1 MANNPTPPYMS
12 AGTKPGKPGVI
23 STIYD
28 STFVSNLDLHKPQV
42 LNTLFKRYNN
52 QGSAYLLTRSL
63 GFERP
68 VAGDTY
74 GHFEE
79 DLYHE
84 TFKQHASVDSDA
96 STENKAPVTLKLAA
110 DRAHDAYVRVG
121 DIITFPDETQGIVT
135 VVVSEPTN
143 DSFGNVTVLPLGNY
157 KLPAV
162 TRGTEL
168 AITSA
173 AFPEGSGMPDPVASG
188 VTYFDNDAQI
198 IKEAIGVT
206 GSELVNETWIA
217 QFNEAGEFQGYYRTG
232 QAQMDYRMMT
242 KIDGMFLVGQRFDN
256 TGGRAVNAAVSKYAN
271 KTSMGLIPSV
281 RQYGN
286 IHDYFPSDFSMA
298 DFDDI
303 DVVLEREFVGSDVP
317 LWFPMG
323 LKLYQEVE
331 NMLVDYLANTN
342 IEYARKAVNQMLFKG
357 DEALG
362 VSINFTYIQKS
373 SRTFLLHKMGG
384 FSNLKT
390 YGLANYPY
398 ENMGLI
404 IPLDKGKDPKTK
416 EDIPSIGT
424 RYRAMGA
431 YNRRMI
437 TTSLHG
443 IGATPAGGIPVHT
456 IDKSNTYQMV
466 HMGNEFFGLNRM
478 IIIDP
483 TGDDSS
489 S

>member
-1 MANNPTPPYMS
+1 MANDPTPYMS
-12 AGTKPGKPGVI
+12 AGTKPGVI
-23 STIYD
+23 STLYD

-42 LNTLFKRYNN
+42 LNTLFKRYNS

-63 GFERP
+63 GFEKP

-84 TFKQHASVDSDA
+84 TFKQHASGA
-96 STENKAPVTLKLAA
+96 STASTSNKAAVTLVLHA
-110 DRAHDAYVRVG
+110 DRITDAYVRVG

-135 VVVSEPTN
+135 AVNQDPDSESYGYT
-143 DSFGNVTVLPLGNY
+143 TVLPLGDY

-162 TRGTEL
+162 AANAEL
-168 AITSA
+168 AITSG

-232 QAQMDYRMMT
+232 QAQMDYRIMT
-242 KIDGMFLVGQRFDN
+242 KIDGMFLVGNRFDN
-256 TGGRAVNAAVSKYAN
+256 TGGRAVNSAVSKYAN
-271 KTSMGLIPSV
+271 KTSMGLIPSI

-286 IHDYFPSDFSMA
+286 THDYSVGDFTMA

-303 DVVLEREFVGSDVP
+303 DITLEREFVGSDTP

-323 LKLYQEVE
+323 LSLYQEVE

-342 IEYARKAVNQMLFKG
+342 IDYARKAVNQMLFKG
-357 DEALG
+357 DESLG
-362 VSINFTYIQKS
+362 ISINFAYVQKS

-390 YGLANYPY
+390 YGLTGYPY
-398 ENMGLI
+398 EKMGLI
-404 IPLDKGKDPKTK
+404 VPLDKGKDPKTK
-416 EDIPSIGT
+416 EDISSIGI

-437 TTSLHG
+437 VSPLHG

-478 IIIDP
+478 IVIDP
-483 TGDDSS
+483 AGDESS